1 MKEEIEVLIGMAE
14 ELGAKGNEINF
25 MKVLK
30 EFNVK
35 KCFYGHLHA
44 DSHKDAIEGEI
55 NGIDF
60 KLISSDYLEFD
71 LIKIL

>member
-1 MKEEIEVLIGMAE
+1 
-14 ELGAKGNEINF
+14 